1 MGRRGKEQ
9 TNSGAMLKVKGQAI
23 RFADGV
29 ALEYE
34 RSPGGSGAS
43 SAFALGTYNGGTV
56 ITELGKLWGAG
67 LLGEGQVPEC
77 VVA

>member
-1 MGRRGKEQ
+1 MGRKAKEQ

-34 RSPGGSGAS
+34 RSP
-43 SAFALGTYNGGTV
+43 
-56 ITELGKLWGAG
+56 
-67 LLGEGQVPEC
+67 
-77 VVA
+77 